1 MISKKFLRVLIIVL
15 GLLIALPI
23 WQLSGMVLWGILC
36 GVTTILVLDI
46 AMLRPYSRRMKLI
59 CLAFYVI
66 SMICVVTWVLTME

>member
-1 MISKKFLRVLIIVL
+1 MVSKKFLRVLIIVL